1 MNARIEPR
9 STGNEN
15 DSVEFTPGRDQM
27 IYHFKL
33 RDFSSKGFGIM
44 VKEDSQVLKLLHKG
58 DVFEMKYHPSEA
70 SVAPVPHK
78 TQIKHISK
86 PDPGTYKDHMLVGLL
101 ILE

>member
-1 MNARIEPR
+1 MDIRIESR
-9 STGNEN
+9 SEGNKN
-15 DSVEFTPGRDQM
+15 ASVEFTPNSDQM

-44 VKEDSQVLKLLHKG
+44 VKEGSKVLDYLKENDILEMNYYPDQVSA
-58 DVFEMKYHPSEA
+58 E
-70 SVAPVPHK
+70 PVPHK

-86 PDPGTYKDHMLVGLL
+86 PDPGTYKDHMIVGLE